1 MPTLLQDLFSRHPV
15 AGERPQAVLPIPYG
29 ERPTDFRW
37 NSDPLDFDGGYGG
50 SEMDAGYFV
59 LPYWMVTSA
68 RCSRYGLVAQ
78 YSASLLVP
86 TLVAGTLPPLHQKL
100 GVAQATSPYVVSPVH
115 ATIISRPHITLT
127 SKFFPRCSQLY

>member
-59 LPYWMVTSA
+59 LPYWMVNSA
-68 RCSRYGLVAQ
+68 RCRAIMGWTRSFLRRFWCQ
-78 YSASLLVP
+78 RLLQ
-86 TLVAGTLPPLHQKL
+86 GRFHRFIK
-100 GVAQATSPYVVSPVH
+100 S
-115 ATIISRPHITLT
+115 
-127 SKFFPRCSQLY
+127 